1 MSVKLVLR
9 VEWTETVRTCRDP
22 FDTRKFSNLSPEILF
37 EWIAPHGSV
46 DQWISERCM
55 YVTPI
60 RLDLLLNTN
69 QISCYKV
76 KWYVRRVDPDTV
88 ENGHIYSSVK
98 EEEVFIYGVYLNS
111 FCGLG

>member
-1 MSVKLVLR
+1 M
-9 VEWTETVRTCRDP
+9 
-22 FDTRKFSNLSPEILF
+22 
-37 EWIAPHGSV
+37 

-69 QISCYKV
+69 QISCCKD
-76 KWYVRRVDPDTV
+76 KWYVRRFHPDTV
-88 ENGHIYSSVK
+88 KKGHIYSSVK
-98 EEEVFIYGVYLNS
+98 EEEVFIYFYLDI

>member
-1 MSVKLVLR
+1 MFQYLIFELFFCKKIPLSRR
-9 VEWTETVRTCRDP
+9 VGYVMDGW
-22 FDTRKFSNLSPEILF
+22 FS
-37 EWIAPHGSV
+37 EWISGSV

-69 QISCYKV
+69 QISCCKG
-76 KWYVRRVDPDTV
+76 KWYVRGFDPETV

-98 EEEVFIYGVYLNS
+98 DEEVFIHWVYLDI
-111 FCGLG
+111 FCGIG